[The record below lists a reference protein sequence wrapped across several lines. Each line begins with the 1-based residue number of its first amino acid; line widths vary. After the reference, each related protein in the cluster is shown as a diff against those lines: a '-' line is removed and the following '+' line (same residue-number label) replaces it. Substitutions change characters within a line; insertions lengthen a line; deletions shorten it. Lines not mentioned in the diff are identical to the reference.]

1 MLGRYQR
8 RRMYTRIALG
18 KSSAM
23 DVVGGE
29 ASSSAGQLLLLYP
42 AVFALQAL
50 QVRRCR
56 AAQHSS
62 AAHRHLPLPSRSTTR
77 PPHSLVA
84 RLIARLVCHPA
95 CLAACL
101 PAAMQAHVGIQ
112 LMRSNYLAFL
122 SPEGYLVRVC
132 SPPPGTLALSPEGYL
147 VGVPLAPSPPRP
159 LAKRRLPCR
168 PCSTAP
174 SHRCLPTCR
183 CLLVPTA

>member
-122 SPEGYLVRVC
+122 SPEGYLV
-132 SPPPGTLALSPEGYL
+132 
-147 VGVPLAPSPPRP
+147 GVPLAPSPPRP

-183 CLLVPTA
+183 WYKMCQIT